1 MYIYIYI
8 YIYVHNHRLRCK
20 IFLYSLVYFRVTVG
34 HAVRGGEKWLM
45 SIGYL
50 LERQI
55 WIFHLISNQFTKLV
69 AKFVAWVPSK
79 MF

>member
-1 MYIYIYI
+1 MYITA
-8 YIYVHNHRLRCK
+8 VCVK
-20 IFLYSLVYFRVTVG
+20 IFLQPCVFLSSCG
-34 HAVRGGEKWLM
+34 SCGWGGEKWLM

-55 WIFHLISNQFTKLV
+55 WIFHLISNQLTKLV